1 MSLLNLNAPQGRAP
15 RSKKAAKAWLGVGLL
30 AAVFGIG
37 STFAANITLNGGNAT
52 ESGQGVQ
59 SVIYCGGTSQTVT
72 ATPFSSYK
80 NTATSPKFSISGIKI
95 TGIPKACDDTQF
107 IVTAYPAGN
116 DGSPTSALTISS
128 TMSSATVLWLDQNTE
143 GYKYPKASSPTSLS
157 SGCDTNPNP
166 TTSTGVVST
175 GALLSTSR
183 TSYVSGCT
191 FGYISAITADTGTVS
206 AGNGSFTIT
215 FNPSNSLAD
224 ASALSKI
231 TVETQSDV
239 IGTNLKPC
247 TVVGNKNKCDITGG
261 TLGLAY

>member
-80 NTATSPKFSISGIKI
+80 NTATNAKFSISGIKI

-107 IVTAYPAGN
+107 IVTAYPTGN
-116 DGSPTSALTISS
+116 DGSPTSALTISN
-128 TMSSATVLWLDQNTE
+128 TMSSATVLWLDQNTS

-166 TTSTGVVST
+166 TSSSGVVST
-175 GALLSTSR
+175 GAILSTSR

-191 FGYISAITADTGTVS
+191 FGYISAITADSGGTS
-206 AGNGSFTIT
+206 SGNGSFTIT
-215 FNPSNSLAD
+215 FNPNSTLAD
-224 ASALSKI
+224 ATSLAKI
-231 TVETQSDV
+231 TVETQNDV

-247 TVVGNKNKCDITGG
+247 TGGPTTYVCSAG
-261 TLGLAY
+261 TLGLAS

>member
-15 RSKKAAKAWLGVGLL
+15 RSKNAAKAWLGVGLL
-30 AAVFGIG
+30 AAVVGIG
-37 STFAANITLNGGNAT
+37 STFAANITLNGGNST

-80 NTATSPKFSISGIKI
+80 NTATNAKFSVSGIKI

-116 DGSPTSALTISS
+116 DGSPTSALTLSN
-128 TMSSATVLWLDQNTE
+128 TMASATVLWLDQNSS
-143 GYKYPKASSPTSLS
+143 GLKYPKASSPTSLS
-157 SGCDTNPNP
+157 SSCDTNPNP
-166 TTSTGVVST
+166 TTSSGVVST

-191 FGYISAITADTGTVS
+191 FGYISSITADSGS
-206 AGNGSFTIT
+206 SSSGNGSFTIT
-215 FNPSNSLAD
+215 FNPNNTLAD
-224 ASALSKI
+224 ATSLSKI
-231 TVETQSDV
+231 TVETQNDV

-247 TVVGNKNKCDITGG
+247 TGGPSTYVCSAG
-261 TLGLAY
+261 TLGLAS